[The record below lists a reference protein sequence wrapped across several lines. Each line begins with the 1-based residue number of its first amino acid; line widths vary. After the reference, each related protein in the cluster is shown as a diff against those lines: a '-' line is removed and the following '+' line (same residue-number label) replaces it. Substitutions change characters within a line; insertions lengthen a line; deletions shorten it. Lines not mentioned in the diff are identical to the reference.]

1 VKDKGL
7 GTFLIVNGDDF
18 GCSPEINRA
27 IEQAALEGILTSTSL
42 MMNGEAVDDA
52 IRIAHKIPGLQVAL
66 HLTLTEGRPISQ
78 KITAPALLSSN
89 GRLNASPTKVG
100 FALQFSKEALRQI
113 DEEVAGQFRAFSETN
128 LPFLHVDSHHH
139 IHAHPKLF
147 DMVVK
152 NAIRY
157 KLKSIRI
164 PYEPWD
170 ISGPISRGHTVRNAF
185 YRNVF
190 GKLSARGKKKIQ
202 TAGLASSDAV
212 FGLYQTGEV
221 TEDWMLLLLDRLRGR
236 SGTFELYTHPSDA
249 PGTPA
254 HQELRALMSPKVRKK
269 IEKTGTKLIRHMD
282 MAG

>member
-1 VKDKGL
+1 MKEDCA

-27 IEQAALEGILTSTSL
+27 IEQAALEGILTSASL

-52 IRIAHKIPGLQVAL
+52 VRIAHRIPGLQVAL

-78 KITAPALLSSN
+78 EISAPALLSSS
-89 GRLNASPTKVG
+89 GLLNTSPTKVG
-100 FALQFSKEALRQI
+100 LALQFSKETLRQI
-113 DEEVAGQFRAFSETN
+113 DKEVAGQFRAFSETN

-139 IHAHPKLF
+139 IHAHPKVF

-157 KLKSIRI
+157 KLKTIRI

-170 ISGPISRGHTVRNAF
+170 LSGSISRGHTLRNAF
-185 YRNVF
+185 YRTVF
-190 GKLSARGKKKIQ
+190 GKLSAKGKKKIQ
-202 TAGLASSDAV
+202 ATGLASCDAV
-212 FGLYQTGEV
+212 FGLYQTGEI
-221 TEDWMLLLLDRLRGR
+221 TEDWMLSLFDRLLGR
-236 SGTFELYTHPSDA
+236 AGTFELYTHPSDA

-254 HQELRALMSPKVRKK
+254 HEELRALMSPKVREK

-282 MAG
+282 ITD